1 MWLLRPKETRGFPM
15 IEKKPFRDYILNEDK
30 KEEGSKVFT
39 FRLNK
44 EEQVNLQECMVLL
57 QQEKVSTAL
66 KQLANL
72 GMFVLH
78 ERSMAHVLRVLSDNV
93 RKNKRI
99 GILEVEAK
107 NL

>member
-1 MWLLRPKETRGFPM
+1 ML
-15 IEKKPFRDYILNEDK
+15 EKKAFVNYTLEEDK
-30 KEEGSKVFT
+30 VEDDSKVYT

-44 EEQVNLQECMVLL
+44 EEQANLKVCMILL

-78 ERSMAHVLRVLSDNV
+78 ERSMAHILKVLGQNI
-93 RKNKRI
+93 RKNKTN
-99 GILEVEAK
+99 GIIEVEEK
-107 NL
+107 NIKL

>member
-1 MWLLRPKETRGFPM
+1 MYENLK
-15 IEKKPFRDYILNEDK
+15 KKPFVSYTLDEDK
-30 KEEGSKVFT
+30 KEEETKVFT

-44 EEQVNLQECMVLL
+44 EEQDNLKECMLLL

-78 ERSMAHVLRVLSDNV
+78 ERSMAHILQVLGDNI
-93 RKNKRI
+93 RRNKRI
-99 GILEVEAK
+99 GIEEVNPK

>member
-1 MWLLRPKETRGFPM
+1 MM
-15 IEKKPFRDYILNEDK
+15 EKKPFVNYTLDEEK
-30 KEEGSKVFT
+30 KEEDTKVYT

-44 EEQVNLQECMVLL
+44 EEQANLKECMVLL

-78 ERSMAHVLRVLSDNV
+78 ERSMAHILEVLGNNI
-93 RKNKRI
+93 RKNRRI
-99 GILEVEAK
+99 GIQEVEVK
-107 NL
+107 SL

>member
-1 MWLLRPKETRGFPM
+1 M
-15 IEKKPFRDYILNEDK
+15 IEKKPFVNYTLEEDK
-30 KEEGSKVFT
+30 KEEDSKVFT
-39 FRLNK
+39 LRLNK
-44 EEQVNLQECMVLL
+44 EEQENLKGCMVLL
-57 QQEKVSTAL
+57 QQEKVGTAL

-78 ERSMAHVLRVLSDNV
+78 ERSMAHILGVLGDNI

-99 GILEVEAK
+99 GIEEVEVK

>member
-1 MWLLRPKETRGFPM
+1 MYENL
-15 IEKKPFRDYILNEDK
+15 EKKPFVNYTLDEDK
-30 KEEGSKVFT
+30 KEEETKVYT

-44 EEQVNLQECMVLL
+44 EEQANLKECMILL

-78 ERSMAHVLRVLSDNV
+78 ERSMAHILDVLANNIR
-93 RKNKRI
+93 RNKRI
-99 GILEVEAK
+99 GIEEVQPK
-107 NL
+107 NV